1 MINQLNYMYMHKLR
15 STREAGTSITVSENG
30 TYKYL
35 LLQYAKWSTEAGTFR
50 SVVFVN
56 PVHGWLV
63 AALSTLMISMFY
75 RSRNQFIYIYRHNDV
90 NIMTSVK

>member
-1 MINQLNYMYMHKLR
+1 MTPIASPSNLKILMTNTYKMINQLNYMYMYKLC

-56 PVHGWLV
+56 PVHRWLV
-63 AALSTLMISMFY
+63 AALSILMISMFY
-75 RSRNQFIYIYRHNDV
+75 
-90 NIMTSVK
+90 